1 MCIILTLH
9 TLCFQVS
16 QELLLN
22 NTYKTPD
29 RLTEDSSSQV
39 DVLRGCPLLLVLW
52 FSGTPL
58 EGRQPIANSCLTARH
73 LTKELKEEEEVLRR
87 KIIAIFYVRSRAV
100 VPWLLS
106 FFFCFLLLNNKD
118 PFEGK
123 TSYSINT
130 LPYTR
135 GCIPSYCLYA
145 LNNKNNLNGV
155 NLQELLWLY
164 LNKIVNILHVHQV
177 K

>member
-1 MCIILTLH
+1 
-9 TLCFQVS
+9 VS
-16 QELLLN
+16 QQLPLN

-73 LTKELKEEEEVLRR
+73 LTKELKEEEVLRG

-100 VPWLLS
+100 VPWLL
-106 FFFCFLLLNNKD
+106 
-118 PFEGK
+118 
-123 TSYSINT
+123 
-130 LPYTR
+130 
-135 GCIPSYCLYA
+135 
-145 LNNKNNLNGV
+145 
-155 NLQELLWLY
+155 
-164 LNKIVNILHVHQV
+164 
-177 K
+177 

>member
-1 MCIILTLH
+1 MTHLTERPFNVGFLICTILTLH

-16 QELLLN
+16 QELPLN

-73 LTKELKEEEEVLRR
+73 LTKELKEEEEVLRG
-87 KIIAIFYVRSRAV
+87 KIIAIFLRTKQSSCPLAATV
-100 VPWLLS
+100 
-106 FFFCFLLLNNKD
+106 LLLFFVTK
-118 PFEGK
+118 
-123 TSYSINT
+123 
-130 LPYTR
+130 
-135 GCIPSYCLYA
+135 
-145 LNNKNNLNGV
+145 
-155 NLQELLWLY
+155 
-164 LNKIVNILHVHQV
+164 
-177 K
+177 

>member
-1 MCIILTLH
+1 MTHLTERPFNVGFLICTILTLH

-16 QELLLN
+16 QELPLN

-29 RLTEDSSSQV
+29 RLTEDSSSQG

-73 LTKELKEEEEVLRR
+73 LTKELKEEVVVLRG

-100 VPWLLS
+100 VPSLLS
-106 FFFCFLLLNNKD
+106 FCFCFLLLNNKD

-123 TSYSINT
+123 HHKVLILYLTQEVAYRGIVFMHWIIRTIWTVSTCRNYC
-130 LPYTR
+130 
-135 GCIPSYCLYA
+135 GCI
-145 LNNKNNLNGV
+145 
-155 NLQELLWLY
+155 
-164 LNKIVNILHVHQV
+164 
-177 K
+177 